1 MILGVVN
8 IKARKRNNIMS
19 ISLEK
24 NDCESPSSAWHKL
37 IDSNIAFSQILNLF
51 DRLIDEWW
59 FYHWLLLSEAHAK
72 PNKWFKPEIS
82 ILNKIFQH

>member
-24 NDCESPSSAWHKL
+24 NDFESPSTA
-37 IDSNIAFSQILNLF
+37 
-51 DRLIDEWW
+51 
-59 FYHWLLLSEAHAK
+59 
-72 PNKWFKPEIS
+72 
-82 ILNKIFQH
+82 